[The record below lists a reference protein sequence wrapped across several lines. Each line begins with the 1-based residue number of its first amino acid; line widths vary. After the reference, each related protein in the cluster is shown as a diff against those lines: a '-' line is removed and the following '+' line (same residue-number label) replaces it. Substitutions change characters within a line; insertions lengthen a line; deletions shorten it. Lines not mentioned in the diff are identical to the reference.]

1 MSEDDRGSYK
11 ELIGGSIIFYDYQWR
26 WQRERGEDHG
36 RKKRESVVAIRT
48 LIAGSDTIFVFPIT
62 SQAPSAG
69 RLAFELPEL
78 EVRRIGR
85 GRVDRLWVM
94 IDEMNVDDV
103 ERSFVLEPRCKIGD
117 LSSPVYEALLKKIRA
132 AAGAIRTVNRAE

>member
-1 MSEDDRGSYK
+1 M
-11 ELIGGSIIFYDYQWR
+11 
-26 WQRERGEDHG
+26 
-36 RKKRESVVAIRT
+36 
-48 LIAGSDTIFVFPIT
+48 
-62 SQAPSAG
+62 
-69 RLAFELPEL
+69 PEL

-85 GRVDRLWVM
+85 GRVDRLWVI

-132 AAGAIRTVNRAE
+132 AGGSIRIVNRAE